1 MPEHSPTGMTSK
13 PGERIR
19 HQDFVKGE
27 SRSATGLRAA
37 KPSHPAGF
45 GAVMAA

>member
-37 KPSHPAGF
+37 KANVIPLALAP
-45 GAVMAA
+45 